1 MPDPSEA
8 ETVQRLAS
16 VPLFSSL
23 SNRDLKSV
31 ARTGLVRSFAAGE
44 RIVAKGDKGI
54 GFYLVLEGRVEVRSD
69 GKPIATI
76 TPGNFFGE
84 MALFE
89 EQRRTADVVAVSP
102 SRCLVLSRHEF
113 WGKMASEPEVLR
125 LLMAELV
132 RRLRT
137 TPQALSE

>member
-1 MPDPSEA
+1 MPGATEA

-23 SNRDLKSV
+23 SDRALRSV
-31 ARTGLVRSFAAGE
+31 ARTGVDRSYAAGE
-44 RIVAKGDKGI
+44 RIVAKGEKGI

-69 GKPIATI
+69 GKTLATVA
-76 TPGNFFGE
+76 PGNFFGE

-89 EQRRTADVVAVSP
+89 EQRRTADVIAVSAA
-102 SRCLVLSRHEF
+102 RCLVLSRHEF
-113 WGKMASEPEVLR
+113 WGKMNDEPEVLR
-125 LLMAELV
+125 ALMAELV

-137 TPQALSE
+137 TSQALSE